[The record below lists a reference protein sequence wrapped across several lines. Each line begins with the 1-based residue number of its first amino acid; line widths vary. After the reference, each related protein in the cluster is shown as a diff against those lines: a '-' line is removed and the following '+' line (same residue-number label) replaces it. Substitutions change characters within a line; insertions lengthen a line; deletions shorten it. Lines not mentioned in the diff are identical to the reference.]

1 MSNPDQT
8 PESDNNGIARQQ
20 ELDREQAANISR
32 RSLLLGLGVTLGTGI
47 AASSSATASMP
58 LPTPKPVEPAAA
70 PAGKCPFSGAAM
82 AAEPQAEMTANPHH
96 LPLPHKT
103 VPSLRERGID
113 DEEGAP
119 RHVVCLCQGPRN
131 GK

>member
-47 AASSSATASMP
+47 AASSSATA
-58 LPTPKPVEPAAA
+58 TAQHEHAARRQRRRPVV
-70 PAGKCPFSGAAM
+70 GWWCDG
-82 AAEPQAEMTANPHH
+82 
-96 LPLPHKT
+96 
-103 VPSLRERGID
+103 G
-113 DEEGAP
+113 
-119 RHVVCLCQGPRN
+119 
-131 GK
+131 